1 MKMREVVLR
10 AIARKITWNQAAD
23 ILGISYSSMESMR
36 QLYKK
41 RGYDGF
47 WVRANHRPRQKN
59 VPLAT
64 VEQVLL
70 LYQEKYSRLSVR
82 SFHEKLQAKHGISL
96 SYEWIERA
104 LHEAGLVED
113 FKPVHTSLGRPAVPE
128 PQNRRGG

>member
-47 WVRANHRPRQKN
+47 CVRANHRPHQKN

-64 VEQVLL
+64 VEQVLR
-70 LYQEKYSRLSVR
+70 LYQEKYSQLSVR

-96 SYEWIERA
+96 SYEWIEQA
-104 LHEAGLVED
+104 LHEAGLVGGAP
-113 FKPVHTSLGRPAVPE
+113 PVHAQLNWPVAPE
-128 PQNRRGG
+128 PQNGRG